1 MEATRILT
9 STMARGIDGDMYHED
24 ETLNIDPHNYA
35 LSFVTR
41 SGMAGTVRVGTSYIK
56 VGVYE
61 LVQWTY
67 SGRWNS
73 VDDEPYGV
81 TLYAEFTVPYE

>member
-1 MEATRILT
+1 MDATRILT

-24 ETLNIDPHNYA
+24 ETDNIYPHQYA

-41 SGMAGTVRVGTSYIK
+41 SGMAGTVRVGTTYMHK
-56 VGVYE
+56 DGVE
-61 LVQWTY
+61 CIGWTY

-73 VDDEPYGV
+73 VGDEPYGV